1 METLDPQAI
10 AAAANSPRGRTR
22 RRSGRRS
29 GGLENAAP
37 PSATTRFGFKK
48 RAAIARAAEA
58 TPNLEPDGE
67 GGWTEAAGPPVD
79 LETEFCA
86 APASIEAAKALLK
99 IKATADKY
107 DYKAKQAELTD
118 HNKQLKGAVLES
130 VRRDDSL
137 RQNVVAAQDQINGR
151 LRALAEGLGVQTTA
165 NSKLRLEL
173 SESRRTGEDQKTS
186 LAKQRKD
193 CASAKSD
200 NDALRLSK
208 QEVTDRAEVAEAS
221 LAERDAQVASLQEEG
236 EALSLAKQSGEEQN
250 ALLVQAA
257 SDTEAEH
264 TQERE
269 QASSEHAEWRAEA
282 EARELR
288 LSAAHEAETQRTAT
302 LETQLATTTTARDA
316 LEVKHTAVNE
326 QHTALSAVHAALVE
340 REAAGSAKLT
350 VLEESLAQKDAALAT
365 KDADLR
371 ASIQSISQMREDHKE
386 VLTHERDR
394 AQKLDDEAQKLRA
407 QERELHAALEAAK
420 VAAASTQEK
429 LDAWEKERVETAAA
443 MQEATSERDRL
454 NVDLAEVRT
463 SSAKH
468 EEGEKKLQLDFD
480 EAQAGRESA
489 NASLAETAKKLE
501 ESSREAR
508 ETALEFRSYKEHNSS
523 SSSSQLQAIA
533 ELKVSVD
540 RLSTDLDQKETM
552 VVEQK
557 ENLDTSSAYVSAL
570 EQKLRYAEKG
580 RRDLHNTIQARA
592 QPAQPAQ
599 LRGRTSLGAT
609 LGATLHATLPRPCR
623 SELKGSI
630 RVFCRVRPG
639 LADAEQAIEIG
650 EHDTTLKLS
659 RPGKD
664 GADVYPF
671 NFDKIFR
678 PQTPQE
684 RVFEEVEG
692 LVQSALDG
700 YKVCIFAYGQ
710 TGTGKTF
717 TMQGTKEPEQWGLI
731 PRSLA
736 KILQDAEA
744 MRSSGWVWTMTASFM
759 EIYNEELRDLL
770 HTGPPASARDYTI
783 RHDEAWGT
791 EVTNM
796 TKVEVSSMEQ
806 INALMNEAAKKR
818 SVGVTDMNSA
828 SSRSHSIFAL
838 YLKGTNTER
847 NEELL
852 GALHLVDLAG
862 SERLDKSGAVGVTL
876 KETQNINKSLASLTD
891 VFIAKTNGQAHV
903 PFRNSKLTHLMQPC
917 LSGQGKTLMVRAA
930 LPQP

>member
-193 CASAKSD
+193 CASAKTD

-316 LEVKHTAVNE
+316 LEVKHAAVSE

-429 LDAWEKERVETAAA
+429 LDAWEKERW
-443 MQEATSERDRL
+443 
-454 NVDLAEVRT
+454 
-463 SSAKH
+463 
-468 EEGEKKLQLDFD
+468 
-480 EAQAGRESA
+480 
-489 NASLAETAKKLE
+489 
-501 ESSREAR
+501 
-508 ETALEFRSYKEHNSS
+508 
-523 SSSSQLQAIA
+523 
-533 ELKVSVD
+533 
-540 RLSTDLDQKETM
+540 
-552 VVEQK
+552 
-557 ENLDTSSAYVSAL
+557 
-570 EQKLRYAEKG
+570 
-580 RRDLHNTIQARA
+580 
-592 QPAQPAQ
+592 
-599 LRGRTSLGAT
+599 LG
-609 LGATLHATLPRPCR
+609 LG
-623 SELKGSI
+623 
-630 RVFCRVRPG
+630 
-639 LADAEQAIEIG
+639 
-650 EHDTTLKLS
+650 
-659 RPGKD
+659 
-664 GADVYPF
+664 
-671 NFDKIFR
+671 
-678 PQTPQE
+678 
-684 RVFEEVEG
+684 
-692 LVQSALDG
+692 
-700 YKVCIFAYGQ
+700 
-710 TGTGKTF
+710 
-717 TMQGTKEPEQWGLI
+717 
-731 PRSLA
+731 
-736 KILQDAEA
+736 
-744 MRSSGWVWTMTASFM
+744 
-759 EIYNEELRDLL
+759 
-770 HTGPPASARDYTI
+770 
-783 RHDEAWGT
+783 
-791 EVTNM
+791 
-796 TKVEVSSMEQ
+796 
-806 INALMNEAAKKR
+806 
-818 SVGVTDMNSA
+818 
-828 SSRSHSIFAL
+828 
-838 YLKGTNTER
+838 
-847 NEELL
+847 L
-852 GALHLVDLAG
+852 G
-862 SERLDKSGAVGVTL
+862 
-876 KETQNINKSLASLTD
+876 
-891 VFIAKTNGQAHV
+891 
-903 PFRNSKLTHLMQPC
+903 
-917 LSGQGKTLMVRAA
+917 
-930 LPQP
+930 